1 MSRAGLGRNAV
12 DDDLQMALVTRIS
25 EPFSED
31 EAALN
36 AIAPVIRTWLNCLPH

>member
-1 MSRAGLGRNAV
+1 MSRAGLGRYAV

-31 EAALN
+31 EAAQFHMDFLEGEDPD
-36 AIAPVIRTWLNCLPH
+36 A